1 MPPERASENYN
12 STPPESGGVES
23 LVEHFFRHQSG
34 KLVSRLTRYFGV
46 GRMEMAEDVVQETL
60 LQALRNWSYHGVP
73 DHPAAW
79 LHRVAINRALDIVR
93 REATLRAKTV
103 DIAAEVYRE
112 AAFRPEI
119 TLLEAIE
126 DDQLRM
132 MFTCCHPAIPEHSQI
147 ALTLKTLCGF
157 SVPEIA
163 RAFLSEET
171 TVAQRLVRAK
181 RLLRERNVAF
191 DVPASGELKARLA
204 PVLRVLYLLFNE
216 GYSAREGED
225 LIRRDLCEEA
235 VRLATLVAEHPEVR
249 LPEARALLALLLLQS
264 SRLDA
269 RLDEGGNLLL
279 LAEQDRKVWDK
290 ALIQQGLAWLDRS
303 AEGSEITTYHLEAE
317 IAAHHALAE
326 SFNAT
331 DWQAV
336 LTAYDELLKR
346 TGSPVVA
353 INRAVALGMVYGP
366 QEAIASL
373 EQLRKSKSL
382 RTYHLLYST
391 LGYFYVELG
400 NIGAAI
406 NCYSEAQ
413 SLTASMP
420 EKRLLQRR
428 IDTLQQELS

>member
-1 MPPERASENYN
+1 
-12 STPPESGGVES
+12 
-23 LVEHFFRHQSG
+23 
-34 KLVSRLTRYFGV
+34 
-46 GRMEMAEDVVQETL
+46 
-60 LQALRNWSYHGVP
+60 
-73 DHPAAW
+73 
-79 LHRVAINRALDIVR
+79 
-93 REATLRAKTV
+93 
-103 DIAAEVYRE
+103 
-112 AAFRPEI
+112 
-119 TLLEAIE
+119 
-126 DDQLRM
+126 
-132 MFTCCHPAIPEHSQI
+132 
-147 ALTLKTLCGF
+147 
-157 SVPEIA
+157 
-163 RAFLSEET
+163 
-171 TVAQRLVRAK
+171 
-181 RLLRERNVAF
+181 
-191 DVPASGELKARLA
+191 
-204 PVLRVLYLLFNE
+204 
-216 GYSAREGED
+216 
-225 LIRRDLCEEA
+225 
-235 VRLATLVAEHPEVR
+235 
-249 LPEARALLALLLLQS
+249 
-264 SRLDA
+264 
-269 RLDEGGNLLL
+269 L